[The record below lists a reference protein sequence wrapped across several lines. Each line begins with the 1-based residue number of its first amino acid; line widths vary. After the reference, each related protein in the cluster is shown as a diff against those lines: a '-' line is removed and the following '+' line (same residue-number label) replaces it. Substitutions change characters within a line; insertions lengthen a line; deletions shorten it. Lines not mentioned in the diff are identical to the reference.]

1 VEPSGSRAAEAI
13 SVYKLDGLNEVA
25 LRLPWEAVPRRMQ
38 SEGWTAAPVTV
49 ADESGKFKRGNRLKR
64 ERRKQMVGSNR
75 KAACVL
81 SLSTGRAH
89 HLISAALGALGIC
102 AAAAAVAQET
112 TPTGPEEE
120 YGEFLAR
127 PEELPSIPVND
138 IFKSIRL
145 TAGAM
150 LLGKKVY
157 EKNCA
162 SCHGAD
168 LKGVP
173 DQHTP
178 DLTDAEW
185 RFSGDD
191 LASGGNVK
199 FPSDVEW
206 TVRYGIRSENP
217 NARGLEADMLAF
229 DPKYRTEDDTKEF
242 GDKAFLTPDE
252 IEDVVEYVLEISG
265 QQADAAR
272 AARGDVLFH
281 DGAKG
286 NCFDCHGADGTGYDP
301 IGSTNLTR
309 PDLYLW
315 GSDRASIHESIIKGR
330 RAVMPAFD
338 GTLKPEEIKAVSIF
352 AFSHARR

>member
-1 VEPSGSRAAEAI
+1 
-13 SVYKLDGLNEVA
+13 
-25 LRLPWEAVPRRMQ
+25 
-38 SEGWTAAPVTV
+38 
-49 ADESGKFKRGNRLKR
+49 
-64 ERRKQMVGSNR
+64 MVGSKQVAVCR
-75 KAACVL
+75 SAR
-81 SLSTGRAH
+81 SLSCHRTR
-89 HLISAALGALGIC
+89 HLIAATLVVLGIC
-102 AAAAAVAQET
+102 APAGALAQQPGATE
-112 TPTGPEEE
+112 PEEE

-127 PEELPSIPVND
+127 PAELGAVAVND
-138 IFKSIRL
+138 IFKSLRL

-162 SCHGAD
+162 TCHGD
-168 LKGVP
+168 NLKGIP

-206 TVRYGIRSENP
+206 TVRYGIRSDHP

-229 DPKYRTEDDTKEF
+229 DPKYRTEEDTKEF
-242 GDKAFLTPDE
+242 GSDAFLTPQE

-281 DGAKG
+281 DGSKG

-315 GSDRASIHESIIKGR
+315 GSDRASIHESIVKGR

-338 GTLKPEEIKAVSIF
+338 STLKPEEIKAVSIF
-352 AFSHARR
+352 VFSHARR